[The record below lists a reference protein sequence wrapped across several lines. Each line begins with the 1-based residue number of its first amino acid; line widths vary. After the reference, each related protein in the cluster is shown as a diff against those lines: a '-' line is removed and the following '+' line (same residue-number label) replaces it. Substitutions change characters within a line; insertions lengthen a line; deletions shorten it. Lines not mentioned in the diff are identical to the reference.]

1 MLMARLKAM
10 VRAERRDDDFQRRV
24 ARFMMF
30 PSSNEV
36 LEFPVT
42 ETRPL
47 LFLCDPGQHVL
58 PGRDKRVGSH
68 ERALYCIYS
77 KSIHSEAQ
85 GKPSGEGIPA
95 FIRVR
100 SLWDFP
106 GPDRRKL

>member
-1 MLMARLKAM
+1 
-10 VRAERRDDDFQRRV
+10 
-24 ARFMMF
+24 MF

-68 ERALYCIYS
+68 ERALYCVYS

-85 GKPSGEGIPA
+85 GKPLGEGIPGVYQGS
-95 FIRVR
+95 F
-100 SLWDFP
+100 SMGLSWP
-106 GPDRRKL
+106 GSAQAVESWLARL